1 MDRPTREP
9 TWNEAVE
16 RRAAFLIVVET
27 VVLIFAGLP
36 AGLVFL
42 IEAAGWRIGL
52 YALGLGLGLMSL
64 GSAVFVFLPGNSI
77 DRKSTLLFWAFALLL
92 GALVVAAVW
101 VFASV
106 LSNEIQLD

>member
-36 AGLVFL
+36 AGLFFL
-42 IEAAGWRIGL
+42 IGAAGWRIGL
-52 YALGLGLGLMSL
+52 YALGLGLGLASL
-64 GSAVFVFLPGNSI
+64 GSAVLVFFLTGSDPATEAS
-77 DRKSTLLFWAFALLL
+77 RESYESPRLRHSRPFRAE
-92 GALVVAAVW
+92 GAR
-101 VFASV
+101 
-106 LSNEIQLD
+106 LS